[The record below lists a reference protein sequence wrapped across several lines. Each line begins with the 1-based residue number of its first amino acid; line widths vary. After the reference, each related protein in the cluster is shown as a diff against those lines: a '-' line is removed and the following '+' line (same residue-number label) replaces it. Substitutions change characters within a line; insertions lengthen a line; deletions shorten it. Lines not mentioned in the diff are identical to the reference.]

1 MGKVIA
7 SIFVSLDN
15 MMVGENEDMSW
26 VLDNFDPAMGK
37 DMDADV
43 TGSMQAI
50 FLGRITYEIMS
61 QYWPGARVEDEG
73 PGVDEMNLTPKIVFS
88 KTLQKA
94 AWGKFENATV
104 LKEILPSEIERLKQ
118 QSEKPI
124 VLMGSASIVQQFSR
138 LGLIDEYVLWLHPV
152 ILGRGK
158 PLFKDDPA
166 RKDLRLVNSRLY
178 QNGVIK
184 LILQPKR

>member
-1 MGKVIA
+1 MGNLIA

-26 VLDNFDPAMGK
+26 VVGNFDPEMGS
-37 DMDADV
+37 DMDKDV

-50 FLGRITYEIMS
+50 LLGRITYEIMS
-61 QYWPGARVEDEG
+61 SYWPGAKVEDEG
-73 PGVDEMNLTPKIVFS
+73 SGVDEMNLTPKIVFS
-88 KTLQKA
+88 RKLKKA
-94 AWGKFENATV
+94 VWGQFDNATV
-104 LKEILPSEIERLKQ
+104 LNDISPSEIDLLKK
-118 QSEKPI
+118 QSDKPM
-124 VLMGSASIVQQFSR
+124 VLMGSASIFQQFSH

-158 PLFKDDPA
+158 PLFKDD
-166 RKDLRLVNSRLY
+166 KVKQSLRLINSRVY

-184 LILQPKR
+184 LILQPEK